1 LFPRL
6 GRRCTILTG
15 LTIFIGLLVTGP
27 ITNGWIIDLAGG
39 NYNMILAL
47 APFFMLLALLLMLGV
62 RKGEAL
68 AGQA

>member
-1 LFPRL
+1 VHDPHRFDDLHRAA
-6 GRRCTILTG
+6 
-15 LTIFIGLLVTGP
+15 VAGP
-27 ITNGWIIDLAGG
+27 ITNGWLIDLAGG
-39 NYNMILAL
+39 NYNMIFAL